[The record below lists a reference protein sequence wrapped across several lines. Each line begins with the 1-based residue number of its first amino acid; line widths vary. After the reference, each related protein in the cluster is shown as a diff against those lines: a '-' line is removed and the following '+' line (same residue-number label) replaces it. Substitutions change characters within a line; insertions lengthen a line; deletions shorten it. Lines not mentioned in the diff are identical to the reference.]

1 MYTNFLR
8 SLTAVNVSHVFA
20 SSLILIFVAIYQA
33 ECYAALTFVHLWL
46 ESTFLPISRLATL
59 FMHGLNTEFN
69 FAALVVLFCAFALP
83 FWFECTT
90 TFDRPLFREVCPMH
104 SVSVIMHVLAGTL
117 AFLIFLYCYC
127 CLVYRIL
134 STLWLRCLRY
144 CGYVAPVRLYIS

>member
-8 SLTAVNVSHVFA
+8 SLIAVNVSHVFA
-20 SSLILIFVAIYQA
+20 SSLILIFVAVYQA

-69 FAALVVLFCAFALP
+69 FAALVVFLVV
-83 FWFECTT
+83 
-90 TFDRPLFREVCPMH
+90 DRPLFRELCPMH